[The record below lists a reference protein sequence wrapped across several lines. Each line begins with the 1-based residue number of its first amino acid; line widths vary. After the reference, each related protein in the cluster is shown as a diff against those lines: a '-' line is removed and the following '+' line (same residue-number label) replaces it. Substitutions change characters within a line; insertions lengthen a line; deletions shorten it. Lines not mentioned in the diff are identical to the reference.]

1 MLRGLEPGIA
11 GSPLLMADLESEVV
25 SEYKVCIF
33 SRIPWQTRCKRPLY
47 SVSQLSKKVLRF
59 SSFITTFFTLRWLI
73 ADNSNPYS
81 VALMVKKSNVLL
93 NRFQI
98 TK

>member
-1 MLRGLEPGIA
+1 MLRGREPEIA
-11 GSPLLMADLESEVV
+11 GSLRLIGDAENEVV
-25 SEYKVCIF
+25 SEYRVCIF
-33 SRIPWQTRCKRPLY
+33 SRIPWQTCCKRLLY

-73 ADNSNPYS
+73 ADNSNPS
-81 VALMVKKSNVLL
+81 FALVMVKKSNVLL

-98 TK
+98 TN